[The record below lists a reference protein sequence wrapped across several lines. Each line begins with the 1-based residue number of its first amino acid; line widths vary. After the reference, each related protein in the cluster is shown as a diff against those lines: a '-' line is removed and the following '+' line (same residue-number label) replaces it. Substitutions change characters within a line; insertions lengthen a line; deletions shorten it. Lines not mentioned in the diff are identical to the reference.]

1 MRKILTANICKKERR
16 KELEEFAKKKEKKFI
31 KAYK

>member
-1 MRKILTANICKKERR
+1 MRIILTANICKKERR
-16 KELEEFAKKKEKKFI
+16 KELEEFAKKKEKFI